1 MVLAPAARGILRPMT
16 RYRRN
21 PQTAGRVIDGL
32 AFVVTPDDNKLHT
45 LNGAAT
51 HLWRL
56 AAQGLSADDAAAALC
71 AEYEVD
77 QDTAG
82 RDATACLD
90 DLVARQILVV
100 DPA

>member
-1 MVLAPAARGILRPMT
+1 MP

-56 AAQGLSADDAAAALC
+56 AQQGLSADDAADALC

-77 QDTAG
+77 RETARQDA
-82 RDATACLD
+82 RACLD

-100 DPA
+100 DPS